1 MNNLEKI
8 KEATAFLPEKI
19 RYLISAIDVRY
30 AAKIKEIRIKTSFP
44 ISIVCTDESFFLK
57 QSGMLTKKPYEEDV
71 FITNKNDMDDA
82 VRRLCDFSFH
92 SFQNEMK
99 NGYITVKGGH
109 RVGICATAVTDAM
122 GNLTAVKN
130 VSSLNI
136 RISREIL
143 GCSEEL
149 IYSLYR
155 NEIKSVLIVGEPA
168 SGKTTLLRDI
178 ALRLSSEEFGFLR
191 VCVVDER
198 KEIASTYDGY
208 ATNKIGISC
217 DVLDGYPKS
226 DGMLIALRAIS
237 PSIIVCDEIGDEK
250 DVLAIQKVANA
261 GVKLLASIHSNSFSQ
276 LLKRP
281 QFIRLMDT
289 GAFDV
294 AVILEGKNAPCKI
307 GEIVPLKKYWR

>member
-1 MNNLEKI
+1 MNSLEKI

-19 RYLISAIDVRY
+19 RFLVSAIDARF
-30 AAKIKEIRIKTSFP
+30 ASKIKEIRMKSTFP
-44 ISIVCTDESFFLK
+44 ISVVSTDGNLFLK
-57 QSGMLTKKPYEEDV
+57 SNGSLTKNPREDGV
-71 FITNKNDMDDA
+71 FITGKNDMDEA

-99 NGYITVKGGH
+99 NGYITVRGGH

-130 VSSLNI
+130 VSSINI
-136 RISREIL
+136 RISREVL
-143 GCSEEL
+143 GCADEL
-149 IYSLYR
+149 IYSIYR
-155 NEIKSVLIVGEPA
+155 NDIKSVLIVGEPS
-168 SGKTTLLRDI
+168 SGKTTLLRD
-178 ALRLSSEEFGFLR
+178 AAFRLSSEEFGFLR
-191 VCVVDER
+191 VCIVDER

-208 ATNKIGISC
+208 ATNKIGVSC
-217 DVLDGYPKS
+217 DVLDGYPKA
-226 DGMLIALRAIS
+226 DGMMIALRAIS

-250 DVLAIQKVANA
+250 DVYAIQKVANA
-261 GVKLLASIHSNSFSQ
+261 GVKLLATIHSNSFSQ

-294 AVILEGKNAPCKI
+294 AVVLKGRQAPCRIK
-307 GEIVPLKKYWR
+307 EIVPLKKYWR

>member
-1 MNNLEKI
+1 MNSLEKI
-8 KEATAFLPEKI
+8 KEATTFLPEKI
-19 RYLISAIDVRY
+19 RYLISAIDTRY
-30 AAKIKEIRIKTSFP
+30 TAKIKEIRIKSTFP
-44 ISIVCTDESFFLK
+44 ISVVCIDENFFLK
-57 QSGMLTKKPYEEDV
+57 HNGKLTKNPYEEGV
-71 FITNKNDMDDA
+71 FITSKSDMEDA

-99 NGYITVKGGH
+99 NGYITVRGGH

-136 RISREIL
+136 RISREVL
-143 GCSEEL
+143 GCADEL

-155 NEIKSVLIVGEPA
+155 NDIKSVLIVGEPS
-168 SGKTTLLRDI
+168 SGKTTILRDT
-178 ALRLSSEEFGFLR
+178 AFRLSSEEFGFLR
-191 VCVVDER
+191 VCIVDER

-208 ATNKIGISC
+208 ATNKIGLSC
-217 DVLDGYPKS
+217 DVLDGYPKA

-250 DVLAIQKVANA
+250 DVLAIQRVANA

-289 GAFDV
+289 GAFDI
-294 AVILEGKNAPCKI
+294 AVILEGKNTPCKI
-307 GEIVPLKKYWR
+307 KEIVPLKKYWR